1 MTDSTKRIIMR
12 ITVRTIGAVVVAA
25 SVTLGATACSGE
37 PGAAGG
43 SSEDTIEVAFG
54 YIPDFNGTSLLA
66 IAEDQG
72 LWEEHGI
79 EVTTPSFT
87 NGPLQIQAL
96 GSGDLDF
103 GYIGPGAFWLPASG
117 QAKIVAMNTLGQ
129 ADRVVAQPG
138 IETMEDLRGK
148 KVAVPEG
155 TSGDMILTL
164 ALEEAGMT
172 KDDIEL
178 VPMEPSAIVAALS
191 SGQVDGAGFW
201 YPALATV
208 KEQVPGLVEIASNSD
223 FEDTMAFPTAFV
235 ASNDL
240 VENDPEKV
248 DRVLGVLREAIEYR
262 ADHVDEAIASTAEYN
277 DLAVEDV
284 EGDAANVEIL
294 SLDDIDT
301 MTEDGTVDDWLTV
314 MGDYFVGAGKLDA
327 AVDPGDYYTGDLFLE
342 AGE

>member
-1 MTDSTKRIIMR
+1 MRSTTTTRL
-12 ITVRTIGAVVVAA
+12 GAVAVA
-25 SVTLGATACSGE
+25 STLALTLAACSGD
-37 PGAAGG
+37 GSTNDAGG
-43 SSEDTIEVAFG
+43 DGGSGGEETIQVDFG

-72 LWEEHGI
+72 MWEEHGI
-79 EVTTPSFT
+79 EINTPSFT

-96 GSGDLDF
+96 GTGDLDF

-129 ADRVVAQPG
+129 ADRVVGQPG
-138 IETMEDLRGK
+138 IESMEDLRGK
-148 KVAVPEG
+148 KVAIPEG

-172 KDDIEL
+172 KDDIEV
-178 VPMEPSAIVAALS
+178 VPMEPAAIVAALS

-208 KEQVPGLVEIASNSD
+208 KEQVPGLVEIASNKD

-235 ASNDL
+235 ASNEL
-240 VENDPEKV
+240 VDEDPEMV
-248 DRVLGVLREAIEYR
+248 QRVLAVLREAITYR
-262 ADHVDEAIASTAEYN
+262 AENMESAIELTAEYN

-294 SLDDIDT
+294 SLEDIDS
-301 MTEDGTVDDWLTV
+301 MTEDGTVNDWLTV
-314 MGDYFVGAGKLDA
+314 MGDYFVDAGKLESP
-327 AVDPGDYYTGDLFLE
+327 VDPSEYYTGELFLE